1 MCRSDNASRAPSSH
15 AVVAFC
21 LMLSNNSWVLG
32 ALNTDDL
39 GSPTMVFFPAI
50 ARRAAKHEK
59 FKLLTWKLVSDGT
72 QDDAK

>member
-1 MCRSDNASRAPSSH
+1 
-15 AVVAFC
+15 
-21 LMLSNNSWVLG
+21 MLSNNSWVLG

-72 QDDAK
+72 QDDA